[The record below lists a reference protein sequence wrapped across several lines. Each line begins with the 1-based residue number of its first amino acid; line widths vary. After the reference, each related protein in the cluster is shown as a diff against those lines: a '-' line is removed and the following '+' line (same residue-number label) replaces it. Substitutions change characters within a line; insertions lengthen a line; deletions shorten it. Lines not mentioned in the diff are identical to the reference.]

1 MSRSKIAALAL
12 GALLAWSGQSAF
24 AQMEGRGTAT
34 DLEAAEGSYEEQ
46 GTARLEES
54 ATEADRRPLD
64 LRGAVALSI
73 RNNLQ
78 VEVERY
84 EPLIAETDAQGAW
97 GAYDPTISADMKYD
111 VQKVPNVF
119 TLDTVETS
127 RDRELGGGVGLQQL
141 VPYLG
146 ATLDFRF
153 DTSDTAT
160 RSTFQQLDPQYDSS
174 FFMTATVPLA
184 RNLIW
189 NQPWTQVKISGI
201 GYTRSLETFRT
212 SLMDIVQET
221 ADRYWELVAARDQV
235 RVAEKSLETALAL
248 LDQTQ
253 TQYEVGVVSKVDVV
267 EAEAGVASRE
277 FDLIVE
283 SNRYRNVQDQLI
295 ETVLGTELSA
305 LTDWQFMPTD
315 DPEAYE
321 VRDVDVSRAVETAFR
336 KRPELEEV
344 DQSIEQNE
352 VDLKFAKNQR
362 LPQLDA
368 EVRYGYVGISGD
380 GNDKLNPNFGEPQ
393 DRGSWASSREDWF
406 TGDGAEN
413 VRVMGTFS
421 IPFPNTTARKRVV
434 KSQLELR
441 RSKTRR
447 VQLEQSIILEVRT
460 AARTL
465 VASAE
470 GIEAAERRRL
480 AAEEQLRAER
490 IRLEH
495 GESTPFDVLQR
506 EDDLVA
512 AESQKIAALQSYRS
526 AEIRLE
532 RAQGTILDSYAVVVD
547 DAREL
552 VR

>member
-253 TQYEVGVVSKVDVV
+253 TQYEVGVVSKV
-267 EAEAGVASRE
+267 
-277 FDLIVE
+277 
-283 SNRYRNVQDQLI
+283 
-295 ETVLGTELSA
+295 
-305 LTDWQFMPTD
+305 
-315 DPEAYE
+315 
-321 VRDVDVSRAVETAFR
+321 
-336 KRPELEEV
+336 
-344 DQSIEQNE
+344 
-352 VDLKFAKNQR
+352 
-362 LPQLDA
+362 
-368 EVRYGYVGISGD
+368 
-380 GNDKLNPNFGEPQ
+380 
-393 DRGSWASSREDWF
+393 
-406 TGDGAEN
+406 
-413 VRVMGTFS
+413 
-421 IPFPNTTARKRVV
+421 
-434 KSQLELR
+434 
-441 RSKTRR
+441 
-447 VQLEQSIILEVRT
+447 
-460 AARTL
+460 
-465 VASAE
+465 
-470 GIEAAERRRL
+470 
-480 AAEEQLRAER
+480 
-490 IRLEH
+490 
-495 GESTPFDVLQR
+495 
-506 EDDLVA
+506 
-512 AESQKIAALQSYRS
+512 
-526 AEIRLE
+526 
-532 RAQGTILDSYAVVVD
+532 
-547 DAREL
+547 
-552 VR
+552 